1 MYLDVSI
8 CPECNRELSL
18 HAAKCR
24 YCHREISEPKYKSV
38 FRWQWA
44 DRFILLALTSLMA
57 CFFVPW
63 FPGEFL
69 LQDTGF
75 SIYALLIHIVDIEID
90 FLPSYNILRMGLILP
105 LFSILLFFMV
115 YFEENLK
122 SSPFPGIFLFVIL
135 MTVVSLKLM
144 AWLSG
149 LALFAALGFFLFFLA
164 WFFRR
169 QYTKGF
175 LGQEVHQ
182 FLFGFFTLTIL
193 IYLADF
199 YVNFLAKLDG
209 INLLHTWGFWVSLF
223 VTLPVTLLALTR
235 YMKSITDFWLTLFM
249 VVFTIVAYDSL
260 VKLFFYC
267 EPFVFFADNLHEILV
282 ELVTHIRIVSISL
295 VIAIAVGVPVGVYI
309 TRNPGMASIV
319 LYASSI
325 MITIPSIAMFGFMM
339 PILSSIDNAWDAVNG
354 IGIGAVPAV
363 VALSLYSLLP
373 IIRNTYIALK
383 SVDPATLE
391 AGKGMGMTHFQLL
404 IQLQLPLAAPIIM
417 AGVRTAVVMAI
428 AIAAIAAYI
437 GAGGLGIF
445 VSEGLQ
451 LSTNSSV
458 IAGALVMSLLAIV
471 ADMVLGKAEDWLTP
485 DGLKITLSNG

>member
-1 MYLDVSI
+1 MYLDVAL
-8 CPECNRELSL
+8 CPQCDKELSL
-18 HAAKCR
+18 HGSTCR
-24 YCHREISEPKYKSV
+24 NCGQDISEPKYKTV
-38 FRWQWA
+38 FRWPWV
-44 DRFILLALTSLMA
+44 DRFILISVTILMA

-69 LQDTGF
+69 FRDDPF
-75 SIYALLIHIVDIEID
+75 SIYTLLTHIVDLEID
-90 FLPSYNILRMGLILP
+90 FLDSYNILRMGLILP
-105 LFSILLFFMV
+105 LFSMALFFLV
-115 YFEENLK
+115 YFEEELK
-122 SSPFPGIFLFVIL
+122 ESPFPGICLFIIL
-135 MTVVSLKLM
+135 MTVGTLRM
-144 AWLSG
+144 ATWLSG
-149 LALFAALGFFLFFLA
+149 LVLFPALGLFLSFLA

-169 QYTKGF
+169 QFKKGL
-175 LGQEVHQ
+175 LGQRVHQ
-182 FLFGFFTLTIL
+182 CLFGIFTLSLL

-199 YVNFLAKLDG
+199 YVNFLSKLDE
-209 INLLHTWGFWVSLF
+209 IFVLHTWGFWVSLF
-223 VTLPVTLLALTR
+223 IALPMVLVVLIRHMESSA
-235 YMKSITDFWLTLFM
+235 DFWLILFM
-249 VVFTIVAYDSL
+249 VVFTIAAYDSL
-260 VKLFFYC
+260 IKPFFYC
-267 EPFVFFADNLHEILV
+267 EPFGFFADNLHEIMT

-325 MITIPSIAMFGFMM
+325 LITIPSIAMFGFMM
-339 PILSSIDNAWDAVNG
+339 PILSSIDNAWDAVSG

-391 AGKGMGMTHFQLL
+391 AGTGMGMTNFQLL

-437 GAGGLGIF
+437 GAGGLGTF

-451 LSTNSSV
+451 MSTNSSV

-471 ADMVLGKAEDWLTP
+471 ADMVLGKTEDWLTP
-485 DGLKITLSNG
+485 DGLKINLSTE